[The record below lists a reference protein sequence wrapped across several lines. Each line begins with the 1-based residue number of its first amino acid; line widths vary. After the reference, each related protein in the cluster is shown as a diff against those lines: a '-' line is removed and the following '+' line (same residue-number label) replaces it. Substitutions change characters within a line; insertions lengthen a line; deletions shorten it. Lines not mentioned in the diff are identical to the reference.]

1 LTFDELILKPQTISY
16 AEDWMPNPQLL
27 VIKPLAGRLA
37 KASGCDAL
45 PINLTGQT
53 KLFQQA
59 SRTAFTLRL
68 GLYMHEIK
76 KRLEQPIHFELMP
89 IIENEHIPDI
99 PEQVLAHWSTNQLF
113 SGNGI
118 NSFSPGT

>member
-1 LTFDELILKPQTISY
+1 LTFDEQILKRQTISY
-16 AEDWMPNPQLL
+16 AEDWMPKPQLL

-37 KASGCDAL
+37 KASGCDTL

-68 GLYMHEIK
+68 SLYMLEIK
-76 KRLEQPIHFELMP
+76 KRLDQPIHFEFMP
-89 IIENEHIPDI
+89 IIEDGHIPNI
-99 PEQVLAHWSTNQLF
+99 PEQVLAH
-113 SGNGI
+113 
-118 NSFSPGT
+118 